1 MNGKVYMDYAAT
13 TFVRPEVVS
22 AMMPYHSISFENP
35 SSLYSY
41 SEGNRRAIEESREA
55 VADLIG
61 ASSEEIFFTG
71 GGSEADNWALKGLAF
86 SQAGKDKRH
95 LITTETEHHAV
106 LHSMEFLE
114 RMGFRVTYL
123 PVDSEGFV
131 SIDKLKEAIRDD
143 TLLVS
148 VAFAN
153 NEIGTIQDVEAI
165 VEVCK
170 DRGVPFHTDAVQA
183 AAHVPI
189 DVKSMGIDML
199 SMAAHKF
206 YGPKG
211 VGALYVKKGIRLENL
226 IHGGGQE
233 RSRRAGTENVASIV
247 GMGKAASLASEEME
261 FDSLEICKLRDR
273 LIDGVMSTIPHARL
287 NGPVGD
293 RRLPNNANFSFV
305 GIEGETLLLD
315 LDDAGIAASTG
326 SACASASLDPSHVL
340 MAIGLSH
347 EMAHGSVRLTL
358 GRSSSDD
365 DVSRVLEVLP
375 SIVERRR
382 AMSPLWDDYMA
393 RREVL

>member
-22 AMMPYHSISFENP
+22 AMMSYHSISFENP

-41 SEGNRRAIEESREA
+41 SNGNRRAIEEAREA

-61 ASSEEIFFTG
+61 ALSEEIFFTG

-131 SIDKLKEAIRDD
+131 PIDKLKEAIRDD

-165 VEVCK
+165 VEVCR
-170 DRGVPFHTDAVQA
+170 DRGVLFHTDAVQA

-315 LDDAGIAASTG
+315 LDDAGIAVSTG

-375 SIVERRR
+375 YIVERRR
-382 AMSPLWDDYMA
+382 AMSPLWDDYVA

>member
-41 SEGNRRAIEESREA
+41 SEGNRRAIEEAREA

-131 SIDKLKEAIRDD
+131 PIDKLKEAIRDD

-165 VEVCK
+165 VEVCR

-315 LDDAGIAASTG
+315 LDDAGIAVSTG

-375 SIVERRR
+375 YIVERRR
-382 AMSPLWDDYMA
+382 AISPLWDDYVA

>member
-13 TFVRPEVVS
+13 TFVRPEVVA

-41 SEGNRRAIEESREA
+41 SDGNRRAIEEAREA

-61 ASSEEIFFTG
+61 ALPEEIFFTG

-86 SQAGKDKRH
+86 SRAGKDKRH

-106 LHSMEFLE
+106 LHSMDFLE

-165 VEVCK
+165 GKVCR
-170 DRGVPFHTDAVQA
+170 DRGVLFHTDAVQA
-183 AAHVPI
+183 VVHVPI

-261 FDSLEICKLRDR
+261 SDSLEICKLRDR
-273 LIDGVMSTIPHARL
+273 LIDGVMSTIPHTRL

-293 RRLPNNANFSFV
+293 RRLSNNANFSFV

-358 GRSSSDD
+358 GRSSSDY
-365 DVSRVLEVLP
+365 DVARLLEVLP
-375 SIVERRR
+375 SIVEGRR

>member
-41 SEGNRRAIEESREA
+41 SNGNRRAIEGAREA

-123 PVDSEGFV
+123 PVDPEGFV

-153 NEIGTIQDVEAI
+153 NEIGTIQDIEAI

-170 DRGVPFHTDAVQA
+170 DRGVLFHSDAVQA

-375 SIVERRR
+375 YIVERRR
-382 AMSPLWDDYMA
+382 AMSPLWDDYVA

>member
-41 SEGNRRAIEESREA
+41 SEGNRRAIEEAREA

-273 LIDGVMSTIPHARL
+273 LIDGVMSIIPHTRL

>member
-13 TFVRPEVVS
+13 TFVRPEVVL
-22 AMMPYHSISFENP
+22 AMIPYHSISFENP

-41 SEGNRRAIEESREA
+41 SDGNRRAIEEAREA

-86 SQAGKDKRH
+86 SRAGKDKRH

-153 NEIGTIQDVEAI
+153 NEIGTIQDIEAI
-165 VEVCK
+165 VEVCR
-170 DRGVPFHTDAVQA
+170 DRGVLFHTDAVQA

-273 LIDGVMSTIPHARL
+273 LIDGVMSIIPHARL
-287 NGPVGD
+287 NGPVGN